1 NSFGIFLDPVGVLPG
16 WHQQEVAVGEYDC
29 EQIVEVMSYTAGE
42 AADRLHFLRLKELL
56 FQPSPFSNVKHIT
69 FDLDEFARGVKD
81 ANGILDNV
89 QRRAIL
95 APEFGFEAFEP
106 AALCDPG
113 KQFLTEFRARVEGSR
128 ITFQGLINGAKA
140 EHAGKGLIAG
150 NKL

>member
-1 NSFGIFLDPVGVLPG
+1 PGPGRTWLQVGVQLYVLADQPMEYLEGPADHAVDIDNTHVEHLLAAEGQELLCEGSGVFAGSLNSFGILLDPVGVLPG

-42 AADRLHFLRLKELL
+42 APDRLHFLRLKELL

-89 QRRAIL
+89 
-95 APEFGFEAFEP
+95 
-106 AALCDPG
+106 
-113 KQFLTEFRARVEGSR
+113 
-128 ITFQGLINGAKA
+128 
-140 EHAGKGLIAG
+140 
-150 NKL
+150 